1 MTMAALYI
9 RLSKEDEEK
18 KYVEDESESIKNQRL
33 LLLQYASAHG
43 YQVYNIYIDEDFSGL
58 YDTKRPAFYQM
69 LKDAREGK
77 FDTILCKSQN
87 RFSRNMEHIEKY
99 LHKELPLLGIR
110 FIGVVDGTD
119 TAFSSGK
126 KARQING
133 LVNEWYCEDLSE
145 NIKAVLQKK
154 MEDGQYISAFA
165 AYGYKKDESDHHKI
179 VIDKNAAGIVTYIY
193 QLYLAGNGIGKIAK
207 ILTSK
212 QIPTPL
218 QYKQMQG
225 LNYQTPNSYYSKS
238 GLWSISTI
246 KRILSNPIYIG
257 TLIQGRERKVSYKD
271 KKVVLLPKEQWHV
284 IEDNHEP
291 IISREM
297 FDQVQSLLKQRRK
310 SFSKEG
316 QQKKEPNVFA
326 GKLVCGEC
334 KKSMYKASTSRNKGY
349 YYYMCQLY
357 KRSNG
362 KECARN
368 SIRSDELEQI
378 VLENINALIKHYL
391 TKNERQVL
399 QGNFHR
405 KDMKKADMG
414 RLINEKEHILKAM
427 STLYI
432 DFSKGIVT
440 KNDRIEIQELLYK
453 SLKQTEKEITE
464 LAATKNEKEEEKK
477 KELEIKKLDYY
488 LIQSLIQTIEISV
501 KEDSGKVKLV
511 FFWNI

>member
-18 KYVEDESESIKNQRL
+18 RYDGDESESIKNQRL
-33 LLLQYASAHG
+33 LLLQYASAHS
-43 YQVYNIYIDEDFSGL
+43 YQVYNIYVDEDYSGL

-99 LHKELPLLGIR
+99 LHKEFPLLGVR

-165 AYGYKKDESDHHKI
+165 TYGYKKDEEDHHKI
-179 VIDKNAAGIVTYIY
+179 VVDQVAAGIVTYIY
-193 QLYLAGNGIGKIAK
+193 QLYLAGNGIGKIAE
-207 ILTSK
+207 ILSSK
-212 QIPTPL
+212 HIPTPL
-218 QYKQMQG
+218 QYKHMQG
-225 LNYQTPNSYYSKS
+225 LKYQTPKGYYSES

-271 KKVVLLPKEQWHV
+271 KKVVLLPKEKWHV
-284 IEDNHEP
+284 IEHNHEP
-291 IISREM
+291 IIKKEV
-297 FDQVQSLLKQRRK
+297 FDQVQTLLGERRK
-310 SFSKEG
+310 SFG
-316 QQKKEPNVFA
+316 KKTLENKVTNIFA
-326 GKLVCGEC
+326 GKLVCGDC
-334 KKSMYKASTSRNKGY
+334 KKTLYKASTSRNKAY
-349 YYYMCQLY
+349 HYYMCQLY
-357 KRSNG
+357 KRSNRR
-362 KECARN
+362 ECSRN
-368 SIRSDELEQI
+368 AIRSDELENV
-378 VLENINALIKHYL
+378 VLENVNRLVKHYI

-399 QGNFHR
+399 QGSFHR
-405 KDMKKADMG
+405 EDMKKADMG
-414 RLINEKEHILKAM
+414 RLVGEKEHILKAM
-427 STLYI
+427 SMLYI
-432 DFSKGIVT
+432 DYSKGSVSE
-440 KNDRIEIQELLYK
+440 NDRIEIQELLYK
-453 SLKQTEKEITE
+453 SLKDTEREITE
-464 LAATKNEKEEEKK
+464 LAVTSNEEKEEKK
-477 KELEIKKLDYY
+477 KEIEIKKLDYY
-488 LIQSLIQTIEISV
+488 LIQSLIQTIEVSV